1 MTGAE
6 PQPGAEPT
14 AGARAL
20 VEIDDL
26 TITFPGGRGRW
37 PWQRQPDVRA
47 VQHASLHI
55 DSGETLGLVGE
66 SGSGKTTIGRAVLR
80 FIEPSGG
87 TIRLG
92 DFDVTGFGRSVPP
105 AYRRAV
111 QVVFQDPVG
120 SLNPSMIVGDIIG
133 EPLQIHFGMEA
144 DARQRRAGDLLEQ
157 VGLER
162 HHLQRYPYEFSGGQ
176 RQRIAVA
183 RALATEPQL
192 LVLDEP
198 VSALDTSTQSQVINL
213 LNRLQQET
221 GAAYL
226 FIAHDLAVVRHIS
239 DRIAVMYHSR
249 VVEQGESDRV
259 CEEPR
264 HPYTELLLASIPD
277 PDPAIQPAKSRR
289 RRELTVGLELGAAGN
304 APVHGCPF
312 ASRCAHVMDVCHREF
327 PEPYPLA
334 DGGEVR
340 CHLHTTGPEL
350 AGGPL
355 TALAANRRLRPTRPS
370 GRLPDRAV
378 SGRGGC
384 TPGPAGPRPP
394 ARTPG
399 A

>member
-1 MTGAE
+1 MTE
-6 PQPGAEPT
+6 P
-14 AGARAL
+14 L
-20 VEIDDL
+20 LEIDDL
-26 TITFPGGRGRW
+26 TITFPGGKGQW
-37 PWQRQPDVRA
+37 PWERQPDVRA
-47 VQHASLHI
+47 VQHATLRI
-55 DSGETLGLVGE
+55 DPGETLGLVGE

-80 FIEPSGG
+80 FINPAGG
-87 TIRLG
+87 SIRLG
-92 DFDVTGFGRSVPP
+92 EFDVTGFGRSVPA

-120 SLNPSMIVGDIIG
+120 SLNPSMVVGDIIG
-133 EPLQIHFGMEA
+133 EPLLIHFGLNS

-213 LNRLQQET
+213 LDNLQAET

-249 VVEQGESDRV
+249 IVEQGLSDVV

-264 HPYTELLLASIPD
+264 HPYTDLLLASIPD
-277 PDPAIQPAKSRR
+277 PDPIIQPAKSRR
-289 RRELTVGLELGAAGN
+289 RRELTVGGELGAAGN
-304 APVHGCPF
+304 APTTGCPF
-312 ASRCAHVMDVCHREF
+312 ATRCPHVLDICSQEF
-327 PEPYPLA
+327 PEPFALEG
-334 DGGEVR
+334 GGEVR
-340 CHLHTTGPEL
+340 CHLHTTGPKL
-350 AGGPL
+350 GGQPIS
-355 TALAANRRLRPTRPS
+355 ALEPAAP
-370 GRLPDRAV
+370 
-378 SGRGGC
+378 
-384 TPGPAGPRPP
+384 
-394 ARTPG
+394 
-399 A
+399 